1 MQCSN
6 QEPQTEREAHTQG
19 DRAHISPSSGMF
31 ALAWA
36 GPLVKPQHGYK
47 PNQHYQNGSDFGPR
61 PTLGG
66 NITLAETH
74 KVTKGITP
82 HFSRYFK

>member
-1 MQCSN
+1 MSKVR
-6 QEPQTEREAHTQG
+6 EPI
-19 DRAHISPSSGMF
+19 ISPSSGTF
-31 ALAWA
+31 ALTQA

-47 PNQHYQNGSDFGPR
+47 PNQLYQDGRFFPR

-74 KVTKGITP
+74 EVIKGITP
-82 HFSRYFK
+82 HFSK